1 MIASASAL
9 QSPAQW
15 TWWGVPGW
23 ALFSVITLLGT
34 LGFAYIVKRRLAPL
48 LAAAP
53 DPRFD
58 HPGQRLGHVLQFW
71 LAQWRHPRYPLAGV
85 LHILV
90 FAGFLILAARAFTLL
105 ILGIDDGFAMPGL
118 TGEAGEVAEL
128 IKKHLYHATPLDQ
141 DALVKELGDCL
152 WYVAAFANVLG
163 LSLDDVAERNIE
175 KLRRRYPEGF
185 DTERSRNRTE

>member
-1 MIASASAL
+1 MPEIYWNPSTGDARPIS
-9 QSPAQW
+9 
-15 TWWGVPGW
+15 
-23 ALFSVITLLGT
+23 
-34 LGFAYIVKRRLAPL
+34 RLECT
-48 LAAAP
+48 
-53 DPRFD
+53 
-58 HPGQRLGHVLQFW
+58 
-71 LAQWRHPRYPLAGV
+71 
-85 LHILV
+85 
-90 FAGFLILAARAFTLL
+90 FLRMHLSDYQQLAARTLGGDRTHEQQL
-105 ILGIDDGFAMPGL
+105 SNAALGL
-118 TGEAGEVAEL
+118 TGEAGEVAEV